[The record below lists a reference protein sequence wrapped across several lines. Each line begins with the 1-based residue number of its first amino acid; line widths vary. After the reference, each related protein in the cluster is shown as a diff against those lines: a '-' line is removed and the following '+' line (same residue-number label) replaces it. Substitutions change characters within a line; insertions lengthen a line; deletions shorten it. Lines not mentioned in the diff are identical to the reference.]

1 MSTLT
6 LLQGDPIADIA
17 RLFKTDTV
25 EWKRGVSLTGWQRE
39 APLQLPERPLSRPPH
54 LSLHGC
60 VTPCVP
66 AS

>member
-25 EWKRGVSLTGWQRE
+25 EWKRRVSLTGWQRE
-39 APLQLPERPLSRPPH
+39 APRQLPERPLNRPPR
-54 LSLHGC
+54 LSLHAC
-60 VTPCVP
+60 VTRFVP